1 MKKKLLSAALAVVM
15 VLSMVPGAFAVEAVT
30 ANPTND
36 KLTVN
41 GVPQTPT
48 VYKIGSSNYF
58 KIRDVAAVLNGT
70 DKQFSVGYSGGKVT
84 VTTGQPYEAT
94 GKELSGAPASA
105 REATRSND
113 AILVNG
119 QEASLTVYKIGGSNY
134 FKLRDLG
141 KALGFD
147 VDWTAAQGMMITTGG
162 TAQTT
167 TPPAG
172 TVAYYKDHPNVPDF
186 GIFSGTPLAR
196 GMDRENGYAY
206 LYDVS
211 KVPSGTDIIKPY
223 GDLLMEKGYQYVGS
237 QEYNDGR
244 LLNFSKGQE
253 TVNFGF
259 VALDD
264 GGYYV
269 VEILQETTLTPGT
282 VAYYKDYPTVPDFG
296 AYLGIPCNNAY
307 TDTKG
312 DQHYEGGT
320 LYDYDI
326 DKVQAKLAS
335 LYDGYIDLLKQSGF
349 QYGKT
354 YTADDGN
361 SREIY
366 TNGSIELEVGAAET
380 GKDAYYS
387 VVVMVRKPVAEPEV
401 EAPENYAFLALQY
414 IYNRL
419 KYPDTMQD
427 ITVSCGLYDR
437 TGKSSACFD
446 ATHKYYGVKV
456 SYKAMNSLGQLV
468 SETKVFM
475 FDLTTGTGEY
485 DLEARVER
493 AIENSWGERKLEWMH
508 CRSEDVMSLKGGGM
522 LEALSRESVAKVM
535 EEVKNL
541 KQ

>member
-15 VLSMVPGAFAVEAVT
+15 VLSMVPGAFAAEAVT

-162 TAQTT
+162 DAQTT

-196 GMDRENGYAY
+196 GMDRGNGYAY

-237 QEYNDGR
+237 QEYNEGR
-244 LLNFSKGQE
+244 LVNFSKGQE

-259 VALDD
+259 MALDD

-296 AYLGIPCNNAY
+296 AYLGIPCNNVY

-326 DKVQAKLAS
+326 DKVQAKLPS
-335 LYDGYIDLLKQSGF
+335 LHDGYTDLLKQSGF
-349 QYGKT
+349 QYGTT

-366 TNGSIELEVGAAET
+366 SNGSIELEIGAAET

-387 VVVMVRKPVAEPEV
+387 VIVMVRKPDFSTTV
-401 EAPENYAFLALQY
+401 EDSVLIECAYQDFQNVKRQYPHATPINATASAYTNQDGERCVVTHVWFKIESVWDVLTLHNLDTGRVIEDPVNYYKSIASHATGAAK
-414 IYNRL
+414 IRL
-419 KYPDTMQD
+419 
-427 ITVSCGLYDR
+427 
-437 TGKSSACFD
+437 
-446 ATHKYYGVKV
+446 
-456 SYKAMNSLGQLV
+456 
-468 SETKVFM
+468 
-475 FDLTTGTGEY
+475 LTTQNEILAHSNNGLTITAEQL
-485 DLEARVER
+485 DP
-493 AIENSWGERKLEWMH
+493 
-508 CRSEDVMSLKGGGM
+508 
-522 LEALSRESVAKVM
+522 
-535 EEVKNL
+535 
-541 KQ
+541 